1 MTRCEEFSRGE
12 YAPRLLAYFLF
23 LKSLLHEITQENQL
37 KIDPKIPKIKKLKRS
52 LVSHRLDSYSLF
64 LSTRH
69 EEFSKVS
76 SVNGSRTKTTLLLG
90 SSAKSPGIPFFL
102 PRDLRGGKK
111 RIFHDTHVFANEC
124 IFVET
129 YDTFVAFLSFES
141 VQRFVISYFYL
152 SWNIVSIFCQII
164 NNSLY
169 CVLIIQFKQ
178 SHRNPYY

>member
-102 PRDLRGGKK
+102 PREERSFAWRKEAHFPRHTRLCKWVHFLWKLTILSLHSSLLNPCNDSLFLISMYILKY
-111 RIFHDTHVFANEC
+111 RIHL
-124 IFVET
+124 
-129 YDTFVAFLSFES
+129 LSD
-141 VQRFVISYFYL
+141 Y
-152 SWNIVSIFCQII
+152 
-164 NNSLY
+164 
-169 CVLIIQFKQ
+169 
-178 SHRNPYY
+178 

>member
-64 LSTRH
+64 LSIRH

-76 SVNGSRTKTTLLLG
+76 SVNGSRTKTTLLQCKISRNPVFPTEGFAWRKEAHFPRHTRLFKWVHFLWKLTILSLH
-90 SSAKSPGIPFFL
+90 SSLLNPCNDSLFL
-102 PRDLRGGKK
+102 ISIYL
-111 RIFHDTHVFANEC
+111 E
-124 IFVET
+124 
-129 YDTFVAFLSFES
+129 
-141 VQRFVISYFYL
+141 ISYPSFVRL
-152 SWNIVSIFCQII
+152 LIT
-164 NNSLY
+164 LY
-169 CVLIIQFKQ
+169 IA
-178 SHRNPYY
+178 Y

>member
-37 KIDPKIPKIKKLKRS
+37 KIDPK
-52 LVSHRLDSYSLF
+52 DSKDKEVETLACFSSPWLLF
-64 LSTRH
+64 LSIRH
-69 EEFSKVS
+69 EELSKVS

-124 IFVET
+124 NFCGNLRYFRCIPLFWIRAT
-129 YDTFVAFLSFES
+129 IRYFLFLFILKY
-141 VQRFVISYFYL
+141 RIHLL
-152 SWNIVSIFCQII
+152 SD
-164 NNSLY
+164 Y
-169 CVLIIQFKQ
+169 
-178 SHRNPYY
+178 

>member
-64 LSTRH
+64 LSIRH

-124 IFVET
+124 IFSGNLRYFRCIPLFWIRAT
-129 YDTFVAFLSFES
+129 IRYFLFLFILKY
-141 VQRFVISYFYL
+141 RIHLL
-152 SWNIVSIFCQII
+152 SD
-164 NNSLY
+164 Y
-169 CVLIIQFKQ
+169 
-178 SHRNPYY
+178 

>member
-90 SSAKSPGIPFFL
+90 SSVKSPGIRFSY
-102 PRDLRGGKK
+102 RGICVEE
-111 RIFHDTHVFANEC
+111 RSAFSTTYTSLQMSA

-129 YDTFVAFLSFES
+129 YDIFVAFLSFES

-152 SWNIVSIFCQII
+152 S
-164 NNSLY
+164 
-169 CVLIIQFKQ
+169 
-178 SHRNPYY
+178 

>member
-64 LSTRH
+64 LSIRH

-76 SVNGSRTKTTLLLG
+76 SVNGSRTKTTLLQCKISRNPVFPTEGFAWRKEAHFPRHTRLCKWVHFCG
-90 SSAKSPGIPFFL
+90 NLRYFRCIPLFWIRATIRYFL
-102 PRDLRGGKK
+102 FLFILKY
-111 RIFHDTHVFANEC
+111 RIH
-124 IFVET
+124 
-129 YDTFVAFLSFES
+129 FLSD
-141 VQRFVISYFYL
+141 Y
-152 SWNIVSIFCQII
+152 
-164 NNSLY
+164 
-169 CVLIIQFKQ
+169 
-178 SHRNPYY
+178 